1 MLAEGNSLTDGAN
14 ILAKIVPAQSNASM
28 CLERE
33 AHMYGC
39 SVAHS
44 RFVLTALMVV
54 LEASLD
60 YQKQTLFVFKYS
72 TISGSLLPMETA
84 LYFY

>member
-14 ILAKIVPAQSNASM
+14 VLAKIVPAQSNASM

-39 SVAHS
+39 SVARS
-44 RFVLTALMVV
+44 EIVLMALVAV

-60 YQKQTLFVFKYS
+60 YQRQILFVFKYS
-72 TISGSLLPMETA
+72 TI
-84 LYFY
+84 